1 MCVSSLLL
9 FLIGTQRITAPSV
22 DIDAA
27 CSSEKTLPEELE
39 KILVDA
45 AAAAEAKKAKKKKKK
60 KKKKN

>member
-1 MCVSSLLL
+1 M
-9 FLIGTQRITAPSV
+9 